1 MPLVIGALML
11 YGLGSVA
18 PSSFMTHFTVFVLS
32 CFIGY
37 MVIWN
42 VTASLHTPLM
52 SVTNAVSS
60 IIIIGA
66 LIQISSSGTLL
77 VALAFIGILI
87 TSINI
92 SGGFAVTRRMLE
104 MFRK

>member
-1 MPLVIGALML
+1 
-11 YGLGSVA
+11 
-18 PSSFMTHFTVFVLS
+18 
-32 CFIGY
+32 

-42 VTASLHTPLM
+42 VTAALHTPLM

>member
-1 MPLVIGALML
+1 LLL
-11 YGLGSVA
+11 GLGSVA
-18 PSSFMTHFTVFVLS
+18 PESFMQHFTVFVLA

-42 VTASLHTPLM
+42 VSPSLHTPLM
-52 SVTNAVSS
+52 SVTNAISS

-66 LIQISSSGTLL
+66 LIQVSASNILL
-77 VALAFIGILI
+77 MSIAGFGILI

-92 SGGFAVTRRMLE
+92 TGGFAVTQRMLQ